1 MTRTL
6 RRRAGRKSPEA
17 RGEQIQAAARALA
30 LDQGLSALTLRSI
43 AARIDVTP
51 ALVSHYQPNMDALIA
66 ATFTAIVSEEVE
78 EVAALLAEQPTPT
91 AGLAVLLD
99 TLLDAER
106 DDVTIVW
113 VEAWAM
119 GRRSDALAGAI
130 RGEMDAWHDVLRG
143 FVEQGVAAGE
153 FETDAPD
160 AVAWQLLGM
169 IDGLNA
175 QALVRWGDPGER
187 GSMLGRAAEGMLGL
201 RRGALASESRAGAA
215 SAT

>member
-1 MTRTL
+1 MTPPL

-17 RGEQIQAAARALA
+17 RAEQIQAAARSLA
-30 LDQGLSALTLRSI
+30 LDQGLSALTLRGI

-51 ALVSHYQPNMDALIA
+51 ALVSHYQPNMDALV
-66 ATFTAIVSEEVE
+66 ATTFASIVSEEIE
-78 EVAALLAEQPTPT
+78 EVAAMLAELPTPT
-91 AGLAVLLD
+91 ARLSAAID

-106 DDVTIVW
+106 DDVTVVW
-113 VEAWAM
+113 VEAWSM
-119 GRRSDALAGAI
+119 GRRSDALASAI
-130 RGEMDAWHDVLRG
+130 RGEMDAWHDVLREL
-143 FVEQGVAAGE
+143 VEAGVAAGE
-153 FETDAPD
+153 FETDTPD

-187 GSMLGRAAEGMLGL
+187 GSMIGRAVEGMLGL
-201 RRGALASESRAGAA
+201 ARGALGAGAGADVA